1 MQWKITT
8 AFCYHHHESRHHGR
22 AINAQP
28 RALMLYAD
36 QARSGGL
43 RQQLSCRTNV
53 EAAHRAAPCPQFHG
67 AESSFTGRPLSWN
80 SLERARNSAI
90 KKNPIH
96 CQKNFEF
103 VGEFEAL
110 SEMPSL

>member
-1 MQWKITT
+1 
-8 AFCYHHHESRHHGR
+8 
-22 AINAQP
+22 
-28 RALMLYAD
+28 MLYAD

-80 SLERARNSAI
+80 SLARARNSAI
-90 KKNPIH
+90 KKNQIH
-96 CQKNFEF
+96 IQKNFEF
-103 VGEFEAL
+103 VGNVEASNEIPALWTARRRAGRLCGFRHRL
-110 SEMPSL
+110 SITGIRLGHGS

>member
-1 MQWKITT
+1 
-8 AFCYHHHESRHHGR
+8 
-22 AINAQP
+22 
-28 RALMLYAD
+28 MLYAD

-103 VGEFEAL
+103 VGEFEA
-110 SEMPSL
+110 SSKMPSLYTSVRRAGRLSAFRNRLSITGIRLGHGS